1 MKKIIGP
8 IGNNQSSFRHS
19 CLWLIFLVLLGSCS
33 SSPNLEPVADK
44 GKIVCDSYI
53 VLDMC
58 VRDLIGDGTVDMI
71 YFTDTREIFMYREG
85 MKETV
90 AKVMSFHQCAV
101 VLSAGMQATT
111 DSILNRE
118 NLTLTQE
125 LSITKDL
132 ISNYFAAKSEIDA
145 CNATFD
151 AEKGLVSEPAE
162 DFYIEEWED

>member
-1 MKKIIGP
+1 MMGP
-8 IGNNQSSFRHS
+8 MGNNQSSFGHR
-19 CLWLIFLVLLGSCS
+19 CLWLIFLVLLASCS
-33 SSPNLEPVADK
+33 SSPIVEPVVKK

-85 MKETV
+85 MQETV
-90 AKVMSFHQCAV
+90 AQVMSFHQCAV

-111 DSILNRE
+111 DRILNRE

-125 LSITKDL
+125 LNITKDL

-151 AEKGLVSEPAE
+151 KEKGLASESAE